1 MAALRVGL
9 IGLGGISGAHL
20 AAYTDFA
27 DKLQVTAVCDPVPER
42 VAAYR
47 ERFPQAS
54 AYADYRELLARPDV
68 DCVDCCLPH
77 ALHYPVAKAAL
88 EAGKHVLVEKPFVN
102 TYAQARD
109 LVEIANRKQRI
120 VMVAQHQRYQAVHR
134 AVHDQIVRGDYGRVH
149 QLRID
154 AIQNLHDY
162 YAAPHWLYR
171 GDMAGGGAVISVLV
185 HKIDL
190 LRYWLTESYGEA
202 TEVVAWGRTHDP
214 DFHAAEDTAV
224 GLIRFGDGPLV
235 EWMATYT
242 ASGVPYCESVWLFA
256 ERAMLYGLPPERH
269 YATSK
274 LRIGWRKDG
283 KSAEQFEELTYDAN
297 AFGLPTRDPM
307 VNEILHFAEC
317 IEEQREPLSS
327 GRDNLGTMAIIDGI
341 HRSMR
346 EGGRTVY
353 LQQDSTL

>member
-20 AAYTDFA
+20 PAYRDFP
-27 DKLQVTAVCDPVPER
+27 DTLKVKAVCEPVVQR
-42 VAAYR
+42 R
-47 ERFPQAS
+47 ERYQELFPHART
-54 AYADYRELLARPDV
+54 YADYQELLAQADV

-77 ALHYPVAKAAL
+77 ALHYPIAKAAL
-88 EAGKHVLVEKPFVN
+88 EAGKHVIVEKPFAT

-109 LVEIANRKQRI
+109 LVQTAKRKGL
-120 VMVAQHQRYQAVHR
+120 VLMVAQHQRYQAVHR
-134 AVHDQIVRGDYGRVH
+134 AVRERIVRGDFGRVH

-162 YAAPHWLYR
+162 YDAPHWLYR

-190 LRYWLTESYGEA
+190 LRYWLCETYGEA
-202 TEVVAWGRTHDP
+202 TEVVAWGRTHDS

-256 ERAMLYGLPPERH
+256 ERAMLYGLPPERQ

-274 LRIGWRKDG
+274 LRIGWRQNE
-283 KSAEQFEELTYDAN
+283 KSAEQFEEFAYDSDAY
-297 AFGLPTRDPM
+297 GLPTNNPV

-317 IEEQREPLSS
+317 IETQREPLSG
-327 GRDNLGTMAIIDGI
+327 GRDNLGTMAILDGI
-341 HRSMR
+341 YRSMR
-346 EGGRTVY
+346 EGGRSVY
-353 LQQDSTL
+353 LEHDSVL